1 MTAQGGR
8 WPARPARWNPVSA
21 MLSAMGVCA
30 LIGLPFLR
38 VAPNRMASG
47 EPVFFW
53 DAIQSPAAA
62 ANTFVPAFVPAFLPA
77 SLQTLFPPLFPGLLP
92 ALFLTLCLTL
102 FLTLLLTL
110 FLSPAAAPK
119 RSVLWLQAV
128 IAPALIAAWVGLAG
142 WQASQLARP
151 EFPFA
156 RISLGGA
163 FWALLVVFWLMAT
176 DALQRLKV
184 RLAVRTILLAAVM
197 LSIGLLLGQGGC
209 DDLSIMKEYANRS
222 DVFAAAIARH
232 VQIVLLALLPTLCL
246 GVPLGWWVS
255 RHRRL
260 RQTLFPVLN
269 IIQTIPSIALF
280 GLLMAPLA
288 LLAAAWPWLA
298 RSGISGVGMAPG
310 VIALTLY
317 SLLPVVRGTLA
328 GLEAVP
334 SGVVDAARGM
344 GMSQAQILWRVE
356 YPLALPVLLAGVRTA
371 TIQAVGLATV
381 TALIGAGGLG
391 AIMFDGLFSSAQ
403 DLVLLGVVPV
413 IALAVL
419 VDALFKLL
427 ITLTRGPQP

>member
-92 ALFLTLCLTL
+92 ALFLTL

-110 FLSPAAAPK
+110 FLSPTVAPK

-176 DALQRLKV
+176 DALQRLQV
-184 RLAVRTILLAAVM
+184 GLAVRTILLAAVM

-255 RHRRL
+255 RHRKL

-288 LLAAAWPWLA
+288 LLAAAYPWLA
-298 RSGISGVGMAPG
+298 RSGVSGVGMAPG

-391 AIMFDGLFSSAQ
+391 AIMFEGLFSSAQ